1 MMNKEDLYGDPRPSN
16 QSIQSNQKLISTN
29 SEDWFFED
37 DYSIYKEIQ
46 YGVNID
52 DSVVYLQDEI
62 KLGHLFELMTR
73 IRLILSHRDEETK
86 NDPITIIL
94 NSDGGDVYE
103 SLGIIDYI
111 RGLSVPVNIIARG
124 RAMSAAAVIL
134 CCGTGVRAAS
144 RLTTIMVHEASSEVF
159 GKMADIKANVS
170 HIDELEEEFY
180 KLLAERTKHDVAFWK
195 KACSKDFYMSAA
207 KALELGIIDQI
218 I

>member
-1 MMNKEDLYGDPRPSN
+1 MGKEDIYGDSLKPIN
-16 QSIQSNQKLISTN
+16 QQSSQKPNTGYT
-29 SEDWFFED
+29 EDWFHEE

-62 KLGHLFELMTR
+62 KLGNLFDLMTR
-73 IRLILSHRDEETK
+73 IRLILSQRDEETK
-86 NDPITIIL
+86 NDPITLIL
-94 NSDGGDVYE
+94 NSNGGDVYE

-111 RGLSVPVNIIARG
+111 QGLSVPVNVIARG
-124 RAMSAAAVIL
+124 QAMSAAAVIL

-144 RLTTIMVHEASSEVF
+144 KNTTIMIHEASSEVY
-159 GKMADIKANVS
+159 GKMADIKANVD
-170 HIDELEEEFY
+170 HINELEERFY
-180 KLLAERTKHDVAFWK
+180 QLMADKTKRPVDFWK
-195 KACSKDFYMSAA
+195 QLCSRDYYMTAA